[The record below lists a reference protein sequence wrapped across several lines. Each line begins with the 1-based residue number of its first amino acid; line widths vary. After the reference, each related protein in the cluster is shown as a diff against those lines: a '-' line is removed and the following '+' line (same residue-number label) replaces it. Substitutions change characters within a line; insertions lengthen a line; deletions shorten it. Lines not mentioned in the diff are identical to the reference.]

1 MILQKGAVDRERGYK
16 MNSTTEMI
24 QETAESSVNEV
35 QAEMSGFMQYLQ
47 NHIPDIISFGIRL
60 GVALVI
66 FLIGRFLIQV
76 IRKSVRHSIERSNA
90 DAGVAQFT
98 DSLLKFGLYVLLV
111 VIVAGNLGIELSS
124 ITALFAAAGVGISLA
139 LQGTLSNLAGGVQI
153 LFLKPF
159 VVGDYIIEDTNKNE
173 GTVKEIKVFYTKLS
187 TIDNKTIVIPNG
199 ILTGNSLTNVTA
211 KKERQ
216 LDLKVGISYQSDLKK
231 AKRILEQIILDH
243 SNIIK
248 DEEWKVFVD
257 SLGESAVI
265 LGIRAWVKTEEYWPT
280 RWGIL
285 EEIKL
290 RFDENGIGI
299 PYNQLTVHL
308 GEQTDL

>member
-280 RWGIL
+280 RWEIL